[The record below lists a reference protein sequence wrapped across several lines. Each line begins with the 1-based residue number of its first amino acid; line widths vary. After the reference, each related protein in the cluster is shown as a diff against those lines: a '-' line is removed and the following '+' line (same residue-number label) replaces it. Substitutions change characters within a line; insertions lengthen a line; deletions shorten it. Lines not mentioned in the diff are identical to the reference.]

1 MENQSSESRIPA
13 WAAESLLAQAVTRRL
28 VQSAAEIGQR
38 EMRRPAAC
46 GNGNGNGQDLPPA
59 ELNPLEPAVA
69 PDGSRFP
76 LLGHARLVRALF
88 LAAFD
93 ADEPFPQ
100 VLTGALLRCYERAG
114 WSLVTGRPASPA
126 QEPPAYPTLGHLHSA
141 ALAVVDDAGFD
152 RATAAKA
159 RDLVNRRISPRLCTA
174 DGLAPDDDQSR
185 AFLSGAALIRQIEN
199 PVKSDFSAERPALT
213 ALS

>member
-1 MENQSSESRIPA
+1 MENQPWESRIPA
-13 WAAESLLAQAVTRRL
+13 WAAESPLAQAVARRL
-28 VQSAAEIGQR
+28 LQSAAEIGQR
-38 EMRRPAAC
+38 GMRQPTAS
-46 GNGNGNGQDLPPA
+46 GNGQDTPPG
-59 ELNPLEPAVA
+59 ELNPLEPAAA

-76 LLGHARLVRALF
+76 LQGHARLVRTLF
-88 LAAFD
+88 LATFGT
-93 ADEPFPQ
+93 DEPFPQ

-114 WSLVTGRPASPA
+114 WSLVTGGPASPA
-126 QEPPAYPTLGHLHSA
+126 QEPPAYPALGHLHSA

-159 RDLVNRRISPRLCTA
+159 RDLVNHRISPRLCAA

-185 AFLSGAALIRQIEN
+185 AFLSGTALIRQLEN

>member
-1 MENQSSESRIPA
+1 MEDQSSKSRIPA
-13 WAAESLLAQAVTRRL
+13 RAAESLLAQAVARRL
-28 VQSAAEIGQR
+28 LQSAAEIGQR
-38 EMRRPAAC
+38 EMRRPTAC
-46 GNGNGNGQDLPPA
+46 GNGHSQYVPPA
-59 ELNPLEPAVA
+59 ELNPLEPAAA

-76 LLGHARLVRALF
+76 LQGHARLVRALF

-114 WSLVTGRPASPA
+114 WSLVTGRPANPV

-159 RDLVNRRISPRLCTA
+159 RDLVNHRISPRLCAA

-185 AFLSGAALIRQIEN
+185 AFLSGAALIRQLEN